1 MHDQILCKKCVLIM
15 CLSLSQC
22 IVCYSYFQ
30 QLHSFWVDSQ
40 LFIADM
46 PHFGEGVRVHGTVGG
61 QGCSKNCISAKKNVV
76 YLLRKLNT
84 TKNYLLTENNYDTKH
99 N

>member
-61 QGCSKNCISAKKNVV
+61 QGCSKNCISATRCGISLKK
-76 YLLRKLNT
+76 
-84 TKNYLLTENNYDTKH
+84 TEYTQNLPID
-99 N
+99 